1 MHHIK
6 ICFKSGSGRVKTLP
20 YGIRQRA
27 LPISEGRKTM
37 KKSKTKKLLTYVVIC
52 AVAMIAALNYH
63 LFVFPNKFAPAGL
76 NCICT
81 MIQYITGISVGYM
94 SLLINIPLAIVVY
107 LKVSKSL
114 ALRSMFYVGVF
125 SIMLVVLEKVD
136 LSGIA
141 YYTENGTSTILGP
154 LVGGIIFGAGYSVL
168 VRGSANSGGTDFV
181 AALIHKYR
189 PETNMFYIIF
199 ALNVTVALAS
209 YFVYDYK
216 IEPVLLCILYS
227 YMSSTVS
234 DRMTKSGRAA
244 VRFEI
249 VTDYPEEIGQ
259 KIIQKLHHSATVVPA
274 RGLYAGREVNMLICV
289 VNKGQM
295 AKLADIIRS
304 YPKTFAIM
312 SSVNEVVGNFKK
324 IDREG
329 RQEQEILDRGDQAMV

>member
-1 MHHIK
+1 
-6 ICFKSGSGRVKTLP
+6 
-20 YGIRQRA
+20 
-27 LPISEGRKTM
+27 M
-37 KKSKTKKLLTYVVIC
+37 KKTKSKKLLTYVVIC
-52 AVAMIAALNYH
+52 AVAVMAALNYQ

-76 NCICT
+76 NGICT

-94 SLLINIPLAIVVY
+94 SLLINIPLAVFVY

-114 ALRSMFYVGVF
+114 AMRSMFYVAVF
-125 SIMLVVLEKVD
+125 SVMLVVLDRVD
-136 LSGIA
+136 LSEFA

-154 LVGGIIFGAGYSVL
+154 LAGGIIFGAGYSVL

-181 AALIHKYR
+181 AAIIHKYR
-189 PETNMFYIIF
+189 PEMNMFYIIF
-199 ALNVTVALAS
+199 ALNVAVAVSS
-209 YFVYDYK
+209 YFVYDYQ

-227 YMSSTVS
+227 FMSSTVS

-259 KIIQKLHHSATVVPA
+259 KIIQKLRHSATVVPA
-274 RGLYAGREVNMLICV
+274 RGMYSGKEVNMLICV

-304 YPKTFAIM
+304 YPHTFAIM

-324 IDREG
+324 IDRSG
-329 RQEQEILDRGDQAMV
+329 KQEQDLLDHGDQAVV

>member
-1 MHHIK
+1 
-6 ICFKSGSGRVKTLP
+6 
-20 YGIRQRA
+20 
-27 LPISEGRKTM
+27 M
-37 KKSKTKKLLTYVVIC
+37 KKTKSKKLLTYVVIC
-52 AVAMIAALNYH
+52 AVAVMAALNYQ

-76 NCICT
+76 NGICT

-94 SLLINIPLAIVVY
+94 SLLINIPLAVFVY

-114 ALRSMFYVGVF
+114 AMRSMFYVAVF
-125 SIMLVVLEKVD
+125 SVMLVVLDRVD
-136 LSGIA
+136 LSEFA

-154 LVGGIIFGAGYSVL
+154 LAGGIIFGAGYSVL

-181 AALIHKYR
+181 AAIIHKYR
-189 PETNMFYIIF
+189 PEMNMFYIIF
-199 ALNVTVALAS
+199 ALNVAVAVSS
-209 YFVYDYK
+209 YFVYDYQ

-227 YMSSTVS
+227 FMSSTVS

-259 KIIQKLHHSATVVPA
+259 KIIQKLRHSATVVPA
-274 RGLYAGREVNMLICV
+274 RGMYSGKEVNMLICV

-304 YPKTFAIM
+304 YPHTFAIM

-324 IDREG
+324 IDRSG
-329 RQEQEILDRGDQAMV
+329 KQEQDLLDHGDQAMV